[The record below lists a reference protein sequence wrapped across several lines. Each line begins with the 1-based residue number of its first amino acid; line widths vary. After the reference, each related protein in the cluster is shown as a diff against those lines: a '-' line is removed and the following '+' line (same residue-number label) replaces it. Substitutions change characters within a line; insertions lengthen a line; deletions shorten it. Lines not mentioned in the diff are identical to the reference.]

1 MSTAP
6 YGLHQ
11 WPTEPQ
17 LLFLKAVLLKG
28 DPALDAWQ
36 SWQQRNNLSDIDAG
50 SFLVIPQLYLNLRR
64 HDVKGATMN
73 KLRGVYRQT
82 WARNEIALQGLVQVT
97 SSLQQHDISSVVI
110 KGMPLAL
117 FCYEDP
123 GARTMFD
130 LDLLVAERDFPRTV
144 DLFRQLGW
152 STIHGGRDVP
162 PDNILQFFHAWSLKS
177 PQGLSVDL
185 HRRIVSVDLPPRY
198 DSDSI
203 RRAAERTF
211 RNFRF
216 RVPDRTD
223 MLLVSCL
230 NARKIE
236 PHAACRCLVDLV
248 TQLNHPS
255 ELAWDEVLERARDI
269 GQILPVAD
277 ALTYVHRHFDAPIP
291 AEVLEQLQKLSPSR
305 PETERYRRLA
315 GAPGRIFK
323 DSFFWARYTGLCE
336 GLGRKRSIP
345 EFLKVFLEAY
355 RWKTGARGIL
365 QLLPAMIYLLADRW
379 KRLRNS

>member
-1 MSTAP
+1 
-6 YGLHQ
+6 
-11 WPTEPQ
+11 
-17 LLFLKAVLLKG
+17 
-28 DPALDAWQ
+28 
-36 SWQQRNNLSDIDAG
+36 
-50 SFLVIPQLYLNLRR
+50 
-64 HDVKGATMN
+64 
-73 KLRGVYRQT
+73 
-82 WARNEIALQGLVQVT
+82 
-97 SSLQQHDISSVVI
+97 
-110 KGMPLAL
+110 MP
-117 FCYEDP
+117 
-123 GARTMFD
+123 
-130 LDLLVAERDFPRTV
+130 
-144 DLFRQLGW
+144 
-152 STIHGGRDVP
+152 
-162 PDNILQFFHAWSLKS
+162 
-177 PQGLSVDL
+177 
-185 HRRIVSVDLPPRY
+185 
-198 DSDSI
+198 
-203 RRAAERTF
+203 RAAA
-211 RNFRF
+211 
-216 RVPDRTD
+216 
-223 MLLVSCL
+223 LW
-230 NARKIE
+230 I
-236 PHAACRCLVDLV
+236 DLV